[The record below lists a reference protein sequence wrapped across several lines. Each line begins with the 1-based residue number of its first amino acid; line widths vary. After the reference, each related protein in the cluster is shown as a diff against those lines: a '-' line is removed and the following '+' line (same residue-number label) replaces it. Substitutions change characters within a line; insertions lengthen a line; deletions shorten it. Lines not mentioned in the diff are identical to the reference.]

1 MGNKIKRSN
10 FVIIQGWMIT
20 DLKLKG
26 NQLMIFAVIYGFSQD
41 GESEFTGSISYLRE
55 WLGGASKNT
64 ITKALNELISQG
76 FIVKRQEDINGVK
89 FNRYRVDLEA
99 INNYSAGS
107 EIDQSPNCTPGS
119 KIDGGGSKID
129 LGGRSEIDPPPGQKL
144 TGGRSKIDPNNIYI
158 NNIYNKNN
166 INKDISMCGAS
177 DDAPL
182 HIAASSQQKKK
193 PKDPKHKYGEYQH
206 VLLTDTEIEKLKTEY
221 GVQLA
226 NEAVTFLDEYIE
238 MKGYSAKS
246 HYLCIRKWV
255 INAVHE
261 KQERDRKAFSGRQ
274 LTRSEQ
280 EMQEFYDMT
289 ERWAESDE
297 EGF

>member
-26 NQLMIFAVIYGFSQD
+26 NQLMIFAAIYGFSQD

-64 ITKALNELISQG
+64 VTKALNELISQG

-99 INNYSAGS
+99 INNYSTGS
-107 EIDQSPNCTPGS
+107 EID
-119 KIDGGGSKID
+119 GGRSKID
-129 LGGRSEIDPPPGQKL
+129 LGGRSKTDPLPGQKL
-144 TGGRSKIDPNNIYI
+144 TGGGSKIDPNNIYI

-166 INKDISMCGAS
+166 INKDISMRGAS

-182 HIAASSQQKKK
+182 YTAASSQQKKN
-193 PKDPKHKYGEYQH
+193 PKEPKHRYGEYQH

-255 INAVHE
+255 VNAVHE